1 VTRWQWTTERRFP
14 TRGVSQQ
21 NALVAVTLAQPM
33 STDPRSTLPG
43 LASLQSETL
52 GSPDICVAVLDGP
65 VDLSHPAFS
74 GANVTAI
81 EMPVSHD
88 DAADRAHGTHVAS
101 VVFGQPGSAAPGV
114 APRTRGII
122 VPVHAFRADKTLPAG
137 NPPDL
142 ARGIREA
149 LDHGA
154 NIVLLHGGALSPDA
168 GMLDALAKALA
179 RAADRNVLVVVAAV
193 GDGNEHF
200 HVPTAA
206 TTVLAV
212 AAEDSEG
219 KLLDFGMWGPTYR
232 DSGIVAPGDEIV
244 GAAPGGGTVAQSG
257 ATFAAARLAGVAALL
272 LAVQQ
277 SRGQKPDCRA
287 VRAALL
293 QSASPLTA
301 DESERGKGVLRGRV
315 DLEAALKLI

>member
-1 VTRWQWTTERRFP
+1 
-14 TRGVSQQ
+14 
-21 NALVAVTLAQPM
+21 M

-43 LASLQSETL
+43 LTELHSETL

-74 GANVTAI
+74 GANVGAI

-88 DAADRAHGTHVAS
+88 EAADRTHGTHVAS
-101 VVFGQPGSAAPGV
+101 VVFGQPDTSSPGV
-114 APRTRGII
+114 APKSRGII
-122 VPVHAFRADKTLPAG
+122 VPVHAFRGDQSAPAG
-137 NPPDL
+137 HPPDL
-142 ARGIREA
+142 AKGIRAA
-149 LDHGA
+149 LDNGA

-179 RAADRNVLVVVAAV
+179 RAAERNVLVVVAAE

-206 TTVLAV
+206 STVLAV

-232 DSGIVAPGDEIV
+232 DSGVVARGESIV

-257 ATFAAARLAGVAALL
+257 ATFAAAMVAGIAALL
-272 LAVQQ
+272 LSIQL
-277 SRGQKPDCRA
+277 SRGQKPDSRA
-287 VRAALL
+287 VRSALL
-293 QSASPLTA
+293 QSASPLSPA
-301 DESERGKGVLRGRV
+301 ESERGKGVLRGR
-315 DLEAALKLI
+315 LNIEGARKLI

>member
-1 VTRWQWTTERRFP
+1 MTRLGTTERRFP
-14 TRGVSQQ
+14 TLRVTQQ
-21 NALVAVTLAQPM
+21 NELVAVTLTQPM
-33 STDPRSTLPG
+33 PTDPRSTLPG
-43 LASLQSETL
+43 LAELQSETL

-65 VDLSHPAFS
+65 VDLSHPAFA
-74 GANVTAI
+74 GGNVTAL

-88 DAADRAHGTHVAS
+88 AAADRTHGTHVAS
-101 VVFGQPGSAAPGV
+101 VVFGQPGSTAPGI
-114 APRTRGII
+114 APKTRGII
-122 VPVHAFRADKTLPAG
+122 VPVHAFRADQTISAG
-137 NPPDL
+137 SPPDL
-142 ARGIREA
+142 AKGIRAA

-179 RAADRNVLVVVAAV
+179 RAAEKNVLVVVAAE

-206 TTVLAV
+206 STVLAV
-212 AAEDSEG
+212 AAEDTDG

-232 DSGIVAPGDEIV
+232 DSGIVARGEAII

-257 ATFAAARLAGVAALL
+257 ATFAAGTVAGIAALF
-272 LAVQQ
+272 LAIQQ

-287 VRAALL
+287 VRSALL
-293 QSASPLTA
+293 QSASPISPT
-301 DESERGKGVLRGRV
+301 ESERGKGVLRGR
-315 DLEAALKLI
+315 LNIEAARKLL

>member
-1 VTRWQWTTERRFP
+1 
-14 TRGVSQQ
+14 
-21 NALVAVTLAQPM
+21 M
-33 STDPRSTLPG
+33 STDSRSTLPG
-43 LASLQSETL
+43 LDALQSETL
-52 GSPDICVAVLDGP
+52 GTPDVCVAVLDGP
-65 VDLSHPAFS
+65 VDLSHPAFA
-74 GANVTAI
+74 GANVTAL
-81 EMPVSHD
+81 EMPVSRD
-88 DAADRAHGTHVAS
+88 EAADRTHGTHVAS
-101 VVFGQPGSAAPGV
+101 VVFGQPGSLAPGV
-114 APRTRGII
+114 TPRSRGII
-122 VPVHAFRADKTLPAG
+122 VPVHAFRADQSAPVG
-137 NPPDL
+137 NSPDL

-149 LDHGA
+149 LEHGA

-179 RAADRNVLVVVAAV
+179 RAADRNVLVVVAAE

-206 TTVLAV
+206 STVLAV

-232 DSGIVAPGDEIV
+232 DSGIVAPGESIV

-257 ATFAAARLAGVAALL
+257 ATFAAACVAGIAALL

-287 VRAALL
+287 VRSALL
-293 QSASPLTA
+293 QSATPLSA
-301 DESERGKGVLRGRV
+301 AENDRGKGVLRGRLNV
-315 DLEAALKLI
+315 EAARKLI

>member
-1 VTRWQWTTERRFP
+1 
-14 TRGVSQQ
+14 
-21 NALVAVTLAQPM
+21 M
-33 STDPRSTLPG
+33 STDPRFTLPG
-43 LASLQSETL
+43 LTELQAETL

-74 GANVTAI
+74 GASVTTI

-88 DAADRAHGTHVAS
+88 AATDRTHGTHVAS
-101 VVFGQPGSAAPGV
+101 IVFGQPDSTAPGI
-114 APRTRGII
+114 APKSRGII
-122 VPVHAFRADKTLPAG
+122 VPVHSFRADQAAPAG

-142 ARGIREA
+142 AKGIRAA
-149 LDHGA
+149 LDNNA
-154 NIVLLHGGALSPDA
+154 NVVLLHGGALSPDA

-179 RAADRNVLVVVAAV
+179 RAAERNVLVVVAAE

-206 TTVLAV
+206 STVLAV

-232 DSGIVAPGDEIV
+232 DSGIVARGESIM

-257 ATFAAARLAGVAALL
+257 ATFAAAMVAGVAALL
-272 LAVQQ
+272 LAIQQ
-277 SRGQKPDCRA
+277 SRGQKPDCR
-287 VRAALL
+287 VIRSALL
-293 QSASPLTA
+293 QSASPLSA
-301 DESERGKGVLRGRV
+301 VESERGKGVLRGRLSV
-315 DLEAALKLI
+315 EAAHKLI

>member
-1 VTRWQWTTERRFP
+1 
-14 TRGVSQQ
+14 
-21 NALVAVTLAQPM
+21 M

-43 LASLQSETL
+43 LAALQSETL
-52 GSPDICVAVLDGP
+52 GSSDICVAVLDGP
-65 VDLSHPAFS
+65 VDLTHPAFA

-81 EMPVSHD
+81 EMPASHD
-88 DAADRAHGTHVAS
+88 EAADRAHGTHVAS
-101 VVFGQPGSAAPGV
+101 VVFGQPDSSAPGV
-114 APRTRGII
+114 APRSRGII
-122 VPVHAFRADKTLPAG
+122 VPVHAFRADQSVPAG

-149 LDHGA
+149 LEHGA
-154 NIVLLHGGALSPDA
+154 HIVLLHGGALSPDA

-179 RAADRNVLVVVAAV
+179 RAAERNVLVVVAAE

-206 TTVLAV
+206 STVLAV

-232 DSGIVAPGDEIV
+232 DSGVVAPGESVI

-257 ATFAAARLAGVAALL
+257 ATFAAARVAGIAALF
-272 LAVQQ
+272 LAIQQ

-287 VRAALL
+287 VRSVLL
-293 QSASPLTA
+293 QSLAPAFPSRSSSSVSARPVPLSGTN
-301 DESERGKGVLRGRV
+301 SV
-315 DLEAALKLI
+315 